1 MIYYSWGQVSN
12 DATIC
17 ESPILF
23 KSVLLSVGFWC
34 CSWLMC
40 WGMNLHPNMRHHNVG
55 CFRLCSV
62 LQQLPL
68 PSTDCRYGKKTQ
80 PLKTHYVG
88 PTSQIKPLKASDV
101 RCGIDS
107 NFNELWYPIWGK
119 QNFIQQ
125 KKTPTC
131 FAWRLNSAS
140 STGVGGSGGPV
151 HVQQRRGWNVLEKW
165 NNSKKF
171 GLQHLDCLWKL
182 KSTLRFLLGWHL
194 KKKGLANPRLFDI
207 CLGLNVF
214 LQVCGWKKK
223 QVHKTNCSRTTT
235 QLCQKQSL
243 CTSFM

>member
-34 CSWLMC
+34 CSWPMC
-40 WGMNLHPNMRHHNVG
+40 WGMNL
-55 CFRLCSV
+55 LCSV

-80 PLKTHYVG
+80 LLKTRCVD
-88 PTSQIKPLKASDV
+88 PTSQIKPLKTSDV

-107 NFNELWYPIWGK
+107 NFNEMWYPILGK
-119 QNFIQQ
+119 QNLIQQ

-165 NNSKKF
+165 NNSKEF

-194 KKKGLANPRLFDI
+194 KKKRIGESTPFWYLF
-207 CLGLNVF
+207 GAQRVF
-214 LQVCGWKKK
+214 AGVLMKKK
-223 QVHKTNCSRTTT
+223 QVHKTNCSRTATE
-235 QLCQKQSL
+235 LCQKQSL
-243 CTSFM
+243 CTSFL